1 MSGVFQAGSIV
12 GFMKLQMDS
21 WKTGVRTVL
30 ADTKAMRKDVAT
42 LAADAKRDM
51 ATIGMGLIG
60 AGASAGI
67 MAHSFLSAAS
77 MTEQYNARLKIMLGD
92 QEKANQLFKDM
103 ADFAAKVPF
112 EYREIMESATSL
124 SGVLKGGGEEVGF
137 WMQIIA
143 DLAATS
149 GLTIQETTGQ
159 VIRMLSAG
167 AGAADLF
174 RERGINAMLG
184 FKAGVEVTAQ
194 ESREVL
200 INEWSKAG
208 SKFRGAT
215 DELAKTWSGQ
225 VSMMMDNWFLFRTAV
240 MDAGPFATLKS
251 TLASVN
257 SFLSNNKEMIQAYA
271 KEYANLAFS
280 IGVTAIA
287 MGGLATGMVAV
298 NFASKP
304 VIASLSLIKTLLE
317 ALASLGKVT
326 ISLATISA
334 AFKGIAVS
342 ATAAW
347 SSVAIGAAAVVVPVA
362 TITGALTI
370 LAGEWGNISKM
381 FKDELSKIGTAFK
394 MVKGYVGDLVNSV
407 VSGLGGAIETVK
419 SFGASVISIVPESVR
434 NAAGYWGKEF
444 GGAAM
449 RDIQTHLV
457 EPAKQMQN
465 RWVGDWQRTKDLIF
479 GTGEYKDF
487 GSIFTSGFDAAKS
500 GLASLLPSTASGA
513 QTVAD
518 QTTASMDK
526 MLSDIQKF
534 STGAADAAGGAAD
547 KAKKELEQ
555 LVEEG
560 KRLNLELNPVQG
572 MIDEATNS
580 MAALK
585 AAGLA
590 TDDNLGLLGGKF
602 AEGWGDK
609 TKEEVDAMLTE
620 MGRLNGGYE
629 MQQGALEA
637 LFDVQA
643 KLSQQAKDQLAQQGE
658 GLYNQLNPMAG
669 LQASMTTDL
678 TALTA
683 YMDQLKDSGKEVNI
697 NFDELANHYLPQIG
711 DMGADALDELLDKLE
726 VEFPDLIKKLR
737 DELKEALEPD
747 AAIEHY
753 KWLENMG
760 NGIRDVAGQFTRLGT
775 TFKSSVLTNLAKVAD
790 FAGNAVSTIG
800 QMGQAFNTVKTMGIM
815 SAKGIAAAFAIATM
829 GITLI
834 IDAIMMA
841 ASAFGFMGEKG
852 EEELKGMD
860 AVIDQLSQKS
870 EQWVEE
876 FSQHLL
882 DFLRTGEGGF
892 KEFFNSILD
901 QMFVLGMT
909 ELIMKPLMGG
919 ITGMFE
925 KGGAFSKGSVVP
937 FASGGIVNQPT
948 AFPMKGGRT
957 GLMGEN
963 GEEAIMPLKRLSGG
977 RLGVS
982 AESGGAG
989 GNVFVTIEDH
999 RKSGAP
1005 VRTEESRGPN
1015 GERML
1020 RMIIH
1025 DTVRGMIGNN
1035 ELDNDMARAYGL
1047 QRRGV

>member
-51 ATIGMGLIG
+51 ATIATGLIG

-251 TLASVN
+251 SLASVN
-257 SFLSNNKEMIQAYA
+257 SFLSSNKEMIQSYA

-326 ISLATISA
+326 VSLAAISA
-334 AFKGIAVS
+334 ALKGIAVS

-347 SSVAIGAAAVVVPVA
+347 SSVAVGAVAVAAPIA
-362 TITGALTI
+362 AITGALTI

-381 FKDELSKIGTAFK
+381 FKDELSKIGSAFK
-394 MVKGYVGDLVNSV
+394 AVKGYVGDLVNSV

-449 RDIQTHLV
+449 RDIQTHLI
-457 EPAKQMQN
+457 EPAKQIQN
-465 RWVGDWQRTKDLIF
+465 RWVVDWQRTKDLVF
-479 GTGEYKDF
+479 GAGEYKDF
-487 GSIFTSGFDAAKS
+487 GSIFTSGFSAAKS
-500 GLASLLPSTASGA
+500 GLASLLPSTAAGTQA
-513 QTVAD
+513 VAD

-547 KAKKELEQ
+547 KAAKELEQ

-560 KRLNLELNPVQG
+560 KRLNLELNPIQG
-572 MIDEATNS
+572 LVDQAANS
-580 MAALK
+580 VAALK
-585 AAGLA
+585 AAGMA
-590 TDDNLGLLGGKF
+590 SPENLGLLGGKLF
-602 AEGWGDK
+602 ENMGEK
-609 TKEEVDAMLTE
+609 TTQEVDETLAAI
-620 MGRLNGGYE
+620 GKLNGGYE

-637 LFDVQA
+637 LYEVQA

-658 GLYNQLNPMAG
+658 GLYNQVNPMAG
-669 LQASMTTDL
+669 LEASMTTDL

-683 YMDQLKDSGKEVNI
+683 YMDQLRNSGEEVNV
-697 NFDELANHYLPQIG
+697 NFQELANQYLPQIG
-711 DMGADALDELLDKLE
+711 DMGADALDPLLNKLE
-726 VEFPDLIKKLR
+726 AQFPDAIAALRVEFGKAFKEDNAKKMVTKIQEMGDGVSGVLNAVGQLGPKF
-737 DELKEALEPD
+737 DWAGK
-747 AAIEHY
+747 AAQAMSAIVGIATGI
-753 KWLENMG
+753 MTG
-760 NGIRDVAGQFTRLGT
+760 NILQVIT
-775 TFKSSVLTNLAKVAD
+775 SVLQLAGV
-790 FAGNAVSTIG
+790 
-800 QMGQAFNTVKTMGIM
+800 
-815 SAKGIAAAFAIATM
+815 
-829 GITLI
+829 
-834 IDAIMMA
+834 
-841 ASAFGFMGEKG
+841 FGSVG
-852 EEELKGMD
+852 EEATKELTGIG
-860 AVIDQLSQKS
+860 AVIDGLKEKS
-870 EQWVEE
+870 NQWVEE

-901 QMFVLGMT
+901 EIFMLGMT
-909 ELIMKPLMGG
+909 EMILKPIMGG

-925 KGGAFSKGSVVP
+925 KGAAFHGGSVVP
-937 FASGGIVNQPT
+937 FAGGGIVNQPT

-982 AESGGAG
+982 AESGGGQG